1 MQLLYASPSFGF
13 GHTLRIA
20 LEGEGIRAFCS
31 DADNAVA
38 GLGGPMAGLKTR
50 VYVATDDYAR
60 AVDVLER
67 MLSEDVAEPEAEP
80 APAVAAMQRQ
90 VPMWAVMV
98 VVSVAIAAV
107 GAILGH

>member
-20 LEGEGIRAFCS
+20 LEGEGIHAFCS

-38 GLGGPMAGLKTR
+38 GLGGPMAGLQTR
-50 VYVATDDYAR
+50 VYVAPDDYAR

-67 MLSEDVAEPEAEP
+67 MLSDDVADAEAERVP
-80 APAVAAMQRQ
+80 PEAAMQQQ
-90 VPMWAVMV
+90 VPMWGVIV
-98 VVSVAIAAV
+98 VVAVAIAAV
-107 GAILGH
+107 GAILEH

>member
-20 LEGEGIRAFCS
+20 LEGEGIHAFCS

-38 GLGGPMAGLKTR
+38 GLGGPMAGLQTR
-50 VYVATDDYAR
+50 VYVAPDDYAR

-67 MLSEDVAEPEAEP
+67 MLSEDVADVEAERVP
-80 APAVAAMQRQ
+80 PEAAMQRQ
-90 VPMWAVMV
+90 VPMWAVMAV
-98 VVSVAIAAV
+98 VACAIAGV
-107 GAILGH
+107 GAIVAR